1 MDDVVFSAVTRLVT
15 LALTALMAGTCLP
28 ACSLVP
34 VAAKQDSPSV
44 QVQQQQQNAPGN
56 VNQQAQPQE
65 PTSTKPTG
73 TTWDRLVDD
82 PLLVAVGAGGT
93 TATVAY
99 AFWRLP
105 HPGTRKA

>member
-1 MDDVVFSAVTRLVT
+1 MAELDYISLLRLVV
-15 LALTALMAGTCLP
+15 LALFSTVTGTCLP

-34 VAAKQDSPSV
+34 VAAKQDSPGV
-44 QVQQQQQNAPGN
+44 TVQQQQQNAPGN
-56 VNQQAQPQE
+56 VNQQAQPEQ
-65 PTSTKPTG
+65 PPSTKPAG

-105 HPGTRKA
+105 HPPRRA